1 MGLARRDYDAFYK
14 GYANATLWPL
24 FHYRMEFVEYQRSY
38 VVGSRRVN
46 EEFAG
51 RLSPMLEPDDLIWV
65 PDYHLIPLARSEERR
80 VGKECVRTCRSR
92 WLPNL
97 SKKKTN
103 KLK

>member
-38 VVGSRRVN
+38 VVGYRRVN

-51 RLSPMLEPDDLIWV
+51 RLSPKLEPDDQISV
-65 PDYHLIPLARSEERR
+65 PDSHLLPLALDPR
-80 VGKECVRTCRSR
+80 VMGHRTRLGLFR
-92 WLPNL
+92 PRPF
-97 SKKKTN
+97 TPPGGPTPR
-103 KLK
+103 